1 MLFLRNLNM
10 ISLQGTTNLIYYA
23 SQMNDPAVDLVR
35 VNVKHPASSCSIR
48 CQGSSSGKGAGKCAP
63 RPFWA
68 YRGAKQSEKAGMA
81 GDWSNA
87 SHPVGKRD
95 GWGGQYVP
103 GGYEIQG
110 QFFPLPGFDWF
121 GTLFMFPTT
130 L

>member
-1 MLFLRNLNM
+1 M
-10 ISLQGTTNLIYYA
+10 ISFQGTTNLIYYA

-48 CQGSSSGKGAGKCAP
+48 CQGSGSGKGAGKCAP

-95 GWGGQYVP
+95 AWGDNMSLVAMRSRASSSRYLVLIGLELFSCFQP
-103 GGYEIQG
+103 PYE
-110 QFFPLPGFDWF
+110 
-121 GTLFMFPTT
+121 
-130 L
+130 